1 MISLEIGGK
10 NMDIDWIKIATIG
23 MWLSVAVQVI
33 SVLFK
38 IVALWTVGVIAWF
51 VCFVI
56 LLIGIIFDAFF

>member
-1 MISLEIGGK
+1 
-10 NMDIDWIKIATIG
+10 MDIDWIKIATIG

-38 IVALWTVGVIAWF
+38 IVALWTIGVIAWF